1 MIAKRYHLPIGVV
14 PVKPIRIVRL
24 GFLTI
29 KVFSSNLPYGRFGV
43 IIPKAV
49 VLKATARNILKR
61 AAFDAFKPFINKLSE
76 RDILCVVSKGAPN
89 TRSAMLNETSAV
101 LSKLL

>member
-1 MIAKRYHLPIGVV
+1 MIAKRYHLPIGSV
-14 PVKPIRIVRL
+14 PVKPTRIVRL
-24 GFLTI
+24 GFITI
-29 KVFSSNLPYGRFGV
+29 KVFFSDLPYGRFGV

-61 AAFDAFKPFINKLSE
+61 AAFDAFKPLVDKLPQ
-76 RDILCVVSKGAPN
+76 RDVLCVVSKGAPHK
-89 TRSAMLNETSAV
+89 RDAMLNEVSTV